1 MQKLAKKFVEVM
13 RECAYI
19 AKNGSNDFHRY
30 KYATSADVM
39 CKVNTAL
46 TKHGIASVVTPSL
59 LSVQEVTTAKGNT
72 EHLATVEVTVTL
84 IDAESGES
92 FAIKG
97 LGSGQDAG
105 DKSIAKAQTM
115 ALKYC
120 YMASLAIATGDDPEA
135 DSKTDEAM
143 ATYTP
148 KPSVNPANTQTQSTK
163 SSTSRTRTTTK
174 LVCHDC
180 GSSISQKVADYSQ
193 SKFGKF
199 LCYNCQRSQQ
209 NAA

>member
-13 RECAYI
+13 RECSYV
-19 AKNGSNDFHRY
+19 AKTGSNNFHNY
-30 KYATSADVM
+30 KDATSADVLG
-39 CKVNTAL
+39 KVNAAL

-72 EHLATVEVTVTL
+72 ERLATVEVTVML
-84 IDAESGES
+84 IDSESGES

-105 DKSIAKAQTM
+105 DKSTAKAQTM
-115 ALKYC
+115 ALKYA

-143 ATYTP
+143 T
-148 KPSVNPANTQTQSTK
+148 TK
-163 SSTSRTRTTTK
+163 SPVVSSTPPQNRSSTPRTRTTTK

-180 GSSISQKVADYSQ
+180 GSPISQKVADYSQ
-193 SKFGKF
+193 AKFGKF
-199 LCYNCQRSQQ
+199 LCYDCQHSQQ
-209 NAA
+209 NVA

>member
-1 MQKLAKKFVEVM
+1 MASRVRGNVQARFRGGEKAE
-13 RECAYI
+13 I
-19 AKNGSNDFHRY
+19 
-30 KYATSADVM
+30 TS
-39 CKVNTAL
+39 KPYL
-46 TKHGIASVVTPSL
+46 F
-59 LSVQEVTTAKGNT
+59 LS
-72 EHLATVEVTVTL
+72 
-84 IDAESGES
+84 
-92 FAIKG
+92 
-97 LGSGQDAG
+97 
-105 DKSIAKAQTM
+105 QTM

-143 ATYTP
+143 TYNQN
-148 KPSVNPANTQTQSTK
+148 PSV
-163 SSTSRTRTTTK
+163 SSTSTPSPKNSAQKTRTATK

-180 GSSISQKVADYSQ
+180 GSPISQKVADYSQ